1 MANALLLVVLLA
13 SEAPASVDAT
23 QFPNYTRL
31 RSDVAGSGQPS
42 REALE
47 ALAKSGFRTVINLR
61 RADEDG
67 VRGEQ
72 AIVEAQGLR
81 YVHVP
86 VSAASL
92 SRQDVDAVA
101 KVLADPMSGPVLLH
115 CTSASR
121 VGALWALVEATRG
134 VPLEE
139 AIAEGQKAGLKGD
152 AMIEAVRRV
161 AAEPSR

>member
-13 SEAPASVDAT
+13 SEAPATADAT
-23 QFPNYTRL
+23 RFPNYTRL
-31 RSDVAGSGQPS
+31 RADVAGSGQPS

-47 ALAKSGFRTVINLR
+47 GLSKSGFRTVVNLR
-61 RADEDG
+61 REDEDG
-67 VRGEQ
+67 VKAER

-81 YVHVP
+81 YLHVP

-92 SRQDVDAVA
+92 SRADVAAVA
-101 KVLADPMSGPVLLH
+101 TVLADPRSGPVLLH
-115 CTSASR
+115 CASGSR

-134 VPLEE
+134 MPLEE
-139 AIAEGQKAGLKGD
+139 AIAAGQQAGLKGD
-152 AMIEAVRRV
+152 AMIAAVRRV